1 MEEERR
7 KNHIVIFGLEE
18 NINEHYI
25 DIQEVETKF
34 VTDNGERGQWPIL
47 AKIHSLCEKDVN
59 FIVFIPCIIDN

>member
-1 MEEERR
+1 LEEERR

-34 VTDNGERGQWPIL
+34 VTDNGERGQ
-47 AKIHSLCEKDVN
+47 
-59 FIVFIPCIIDN
+59 